1 MTIRGTP
8 ISQRM
13 MPFIAQLRVVAIEA
27 VTRSDENRSCRPR
40 HAGNKKAGLPRP
52 FPLRGSALPVHPW
65 SAAGRESRPQGRT
78 SRADAPCQAIPEP
91 PGGDPSGNCTPK
103 AFTSE

>member
-27 VTRSDENRSCRPR
+27 VTRRDENRSCRPR
-40 HAGNKKAGLPRP
+40 HAETKRP
-52 FPLRGSALPVHPW
+52 GCPDLFRFAALPCQYIRGQRP
-65 SAAGRESRPQGRT
+65 AESRPQGRT

-91 PGGDPSGNCTPK
+91 PAGDPSGNCKPK